1 MSMFSEDEI
10 RKIIQK
16 AQLLQKFG
24 ESSPSEENDLPDG
37 IGRIYEIAEELN
49 IPKKYIYEAYL
60 EHSGISIHEP
70 IAVDTNDFNS
80 TEIVGF
86 AHGSINKKLL
96 NELKSQIEF
105 HFNTLGEISHR
116 RNKTVW
122 KAKPVGP
129 AKLFASSTSPEVEF
143 EQVDGS
149 TKITVK
155 QSLKTLNKL
164 YLPGLLT
171 GFSGFLLLAAVIFDR
186 AGNDTAP
193 ALIFSAIII
202 AASLGFTQFVKGR
215 KIKKKTNL
223 KELTETLQGKIER
236 HFKAEAIDQ
245 EKGTRSGEIEIPEN
259 EYEEENVDGSSKPK
273 MKE

>member
-1 MSMFSEDEI
+1 MFSEDEI

-24 ESSPSEENDLPDG
+24 DGSSPEEQDDPDG
-37 IGRIYEIAEELN
+37 LDRIYEIAKDLN
-49 IPKKYIYEAYL
+49 IQKKYIYEAYL
-60 EHSGISIHEP
+60 EHCGIPTDEP
-70 IAVDTNDFNS
+70 IVVDTNNFNN

-86 AHGSINKKLL
+86 AHGSIDKKLL

-116 RNKTVW
+116 RNKIVW

-129 AKLFASSTSPEVEF
+129 AKLFASSTSPEVKLEK
-143 EQVDGS
+143 VDGS

-164 YLPGLLT
+164 YLPPILAGIG
-171 GFSGFLLLAAVIFDR
+171 GFMLLAAVIFDR

-193 ALIFSAIII
+193 ALIFSAIIL
-202 AASLGFTQFVKGR
+202 AASFGFAKFVKGR
-215 KIKKKTNL
+215 KTKKKTTL
-223 KELTETLQGKIER
+223 KDLTETLQGKIER
-236 HFKAEAIDQ
+236 HFKASLVTSQ
-245 EKGTRSGEIEIPEN
+245 
-259 EYEEENVDGSSKPK
+259 K
-273 MKE
+273 MKGEVELPDAKEDWGESNTEISQKTKMRE

>member
-1 MSMFSEDEI
+1 MFSEDEI

-24 ESSPSEENDLPDG
+24 EGSSFKEQDHPDG
-37 IGRIYEIAEELN
+37 IDRIYEIAKDLN

-60 EHSGISIHEP
+60 EHYGIATDEP
-70 IAVDTNDFNS
+70 VVVDTNDFNS

-86 AHGSINKKLL
+86 ARDSINKKLL

-105 HFNTLGEISHR
+105 HFNTLGEITHR
-116 RNKTVW
+116 RNKIVW

-129 AKLFASSTSPEVEF
+129 AKLFASSTSPEVKLEK
-143 EQVDGS
+143 VDGS
-149 TKITVK
+149 TKVTVK

-164 YLPGLLT
+164 YLPSILA
-171 GFSGFLLLAAVIFDR
+171 GFGGFMLLAAVIFDR
-186 AGNDTAP
+186 VGNDTGP

-202 AASLGFTQFVKGR
+202 AASLGFARFAKGR
-215 KIKKKTNL
+215 KTKKKTNL

-236 HFKAEAIDQ
+236 HFKANAIDQ
-245 EKGTRSGEIEIPEN
+245 EKNTRSGEIEIPEN
-259 EYEEENVDGSSKPK
+259 EYDEERIDESSKPK